1 MTANAFATLPDAALG
16 RANIYLQPGQLHVAD
31 RPATIT
37 TILASC
43 IAVCLFDPR
52 RRIGGMNHF
61 LLPHAL
67 TNDGSP
73 AARFGSSATQL
84 LIDQL
89 LAMGTRPR
97 DLQAKVFGGASVIHA
112 VAANRDGILLGE
124 ANARCA
130 FDLLAQAQIPV
141 VASDVGGKRGR
152 KIIFRTDDGAALMKW
167 L

>member
-1 MTANAFATLPDAALG
+1 MSANAFATLSEAGRDRAAV
-16 RANIYLQPGQLHVAD
+16 YLQPGQLHVAN
-31 RPATIT
+31 RPTTIT

-43 IAVCLFDPR
+43 IAVCLFDAG

-67 TNDGSP
+67 TNDGAP
-73 AARFGSSATQL
+73 ARFGSTATQL

-89 LAMGTRPR
+89 LAMGSRMH
-97 DLQAKVFGGASVIHA
+97 DLQAKVFGGATVIHA
-112 VAANRDGILLGE
+112 VAANHDRILLGD

-130 FDLLAQAQIPV
+130 FDLLARAQIPI